1 MKKLL
6 ICLVLAIIG
15 SISTAQDLTV
25 KGNVVDTVNKLPLAD
40 AVVMAVRLSDSV
52 LLDFQRTDLKGEF
65 LFSNLPVTTI
75 ELLITHPK
83 FDERSYFIIGTPE
96 KKEFTVPEIIL
107 PSESQVFDEVVIF
120 ANNEPVYFR
129 GDTLVYNAD
138 SFAVGQNAVVEDLLK
153 KLPGIDV
160 DQDGNITSQ
169 GKSISQ
175 VLVDGDE
182 FFGSDPTVATR
193 NLGADGVESVQV
205 YEKKNDDA
213 EDGEDETIQVMDLKL
228 KEDAKKGYFGR
239 VSGATDGDLTPGV
252 ANPFYEGEVLLNKF
266 NKTQKISFFGLGSN
280 TPLSTFGYRD
290 RNRFGLDN
298 ESGGG
303 FKYSSMGDNQNNI
316 SGIPKTLR
324 AGFYYSDKIGKKTKV
339 GFNYSYYNTELDAT
353 SSSLSQYF
361 LSDSSYFTDNYANN
375 VNKDESHRINLKL
388 TSDIDSLTY
397 FELRPGITI
406 DAASQS
412 DSSNSTFLTDNAKET
427 LNTTIKN
434 LNNSEGYSINSRAK
448 LRRRFKKD
456 KRELM
461 LKYNL
466 VMNDNKTNGSLLSAT
481 TYYGVVDNFEV
492 VDQQK
497 ENVNSSQKHTGI
509 LTFTE
514 PLSKKIKLEME
525 YEYRYELSDLSITSF
540 NNVNGEYTEL
550 VSDNSNIFKNIRQEN
565 KAGAKFIYETK
576 KHVFNVGSRFRN
588 VAISNENLISDTL
601 ILQDINNLL
610 PNFRYKYKPSR
621 SKSLSFAY
629 NTASSQPSISALQP
643 IQDNAN
649 PNRISLGNPNLRPDY
664 SHSFNMNFNSWS
676 PLTAKYVWTG
686 INFSVTDNA
695 FTNATNYDSFG
706 RTIAQT
712 VNVDGNQFGSL
723 YGGAS
728 FPIYK
733 RILKLMPNVNGSYS
747 KYTSFINDAENLTEN
762 TAIAAGVKLELD
774 LDSLDISVA
783 NNFSYNEANSTF
795 YSNTPFTIQSYSA
808 YLKWQLPF
816 HFMLKSDV
824 SYTINSQLSD
834 GYNLSF
840 LIWNAEISKAFLETE
855 NLILSIIG
863 NDILNQNIIAQRQ
876 INGNVITDN
885 RTTIISRYFLLKLTM
900 KFNNN
905 KTKEKDP
912 QGWH

>member
-6 ICLVLAIIG
+6 VCLFLVIIG
-15 SISTAQDLTV
+15 STSIAQDLTI

-52 LLDFQRTDLKGEF
+52 LLDFQRTDASGEF

-75 ELLITHPK
+75 ELLITHSK
-83 FDERSYFIIGTPE
+83 FEERSYFIIGSQD

-107 PSESQVFDEVVIF
+107 PNVSQVFDEVVIF

-303 FKYSSMGDNQNNI
+303 FKYSSMDGDQNNV

-324 AGFYYSDKIGKKTKV
+324 TGFYYSDKIGKKAKV

-388 TSDIDSLTY
+388 ISDIDSLTY

-406 DAASQS
+406 DAASQN
-412 DSSNSTFLTDNAKET
+412 DSSNATFLTDNAKET

-461 LKYNL
+461 LKYNFE
-466 VMNDNKTNGSLLSAT
+466 MNDNKTTGSLLSAT
-481 TYYGVVDNFEV
+481 TYYGIVD
-492 VDQQK
+492 
-497 ENVNSSQKHTGI
+497 
-509 LTFTE
+509 
-514 PLSKKIKLEME
+514 
-525 YEYRYELSDLSITSF
+525 YC
-540 NNVNGEYTEL
+540 
-550 VSDNSNIFKNIRQEN
+550 
-565 KAGAKFIYETK
+565 
-576 KHVFNVGSRFRN
+576 
-588 VAISNENLISDTL
+588 
-601 ILQDINNLL
+601 
-610 PNFRYKYKPSR
+610 
-621 SKSLSFAY
+621 
-629 NTASSQPSISALQP
+629 
-643 IQDNAN
+643 
-649 PNRISLGNPNLRPDY
+649 
-664 SHSFNMNFNSWS
+664 
-676 PLTAKYVWTG
+676 
-686 INFSVTDNA
+686 
-695 FTNATNYDSFG
+695 
-706 RTIAQT
+706 
-712 VNVDGNQFGSL
+712 
-723 YGGAS
+723 
-728 FPIYK
+728 
-733 RILKLMPNVNGSYS
+733 
-747 KYTSFINDAENLTEN
+747 
-762 TAIAAGVKLELD
+762 
-774 LDSLDISVA
+774 
-783 NNFSYNEANSTF
+783 
-795 YSNTPFTIQSYSA
+795 
-808 YLKWQLPF
+808 
-816 HFMLKSDV
+816 
-824 SYTINSQLSD
+824 
-834 GYNLSF
+834 
-840 LIWNAEISKAFLETE
+840 
-855 NLILSIIG
+855 
-863 NDILNQNIIAQRQ
+863 
-876 INGNVITDN
+876 
-885 RTTIISRYFLLKLTM
+885 
-900 KFNNN
+900 
-905 KTKEKDP
+905 
-912 QGWH
+912 